1 MHNTNKAQTNELG
14 RTFRSSAKEGLEPTG
29 MLATYRV
36 KWQDVE
42 FEVTATGTLES
53 RKERWN
59 NRDSLLGKF
68 VKFQYM
74 GVGNGGR
81 PRHPVELG
89 IRDEEDM
96 S

>member
-1 MHNTNKAQTNELG
+1 MHNTNEAQTNELG

-29 MLATYRV
+29 MLACYIV
-36 KWQDVE
+36 KWRDVE

-53 RKERWN
+53 RKRRWEN
-59 NRDSLLGKF
+59 KEVFLGKL

-74 GVGNGGR
+74 GIGNNGR

-89 IRDEEDM
+89 IRDEEDL